1 MCMSVCL
8 HASAF
13 ECVPGAQG
21 GQRRVLG
28 TLELEFYSA
37 AATRWVRGIEPV
49 SSARAATALN
59 HHSSIILGLF
69 LKCFFFFNYIPFCV
83 CTCVHACVRAW
94 VCECV
99 PVGVRDNLRDKR
111 PPSTMRLSEKHFYPL
126 TLVRTQN
133 T

>member
-13 ECVPGAQG
+13 KCVPGAQG

-69 LKCFFFFNYIPFCV
+69 LKCFFFLITFLSV
-83 CTCVHACVRAW
+83 CARVCMLACVHGCANVYLW
-94 VCECV
+94 VSETTCGIRGLLLQC
-99 PVGVRDNLRDKR
+99 GSQR
-111 PPSTMRLSEKHFYPL
+111 STFTH
-126 TLVRTQN
+126 
-133 T
+133 